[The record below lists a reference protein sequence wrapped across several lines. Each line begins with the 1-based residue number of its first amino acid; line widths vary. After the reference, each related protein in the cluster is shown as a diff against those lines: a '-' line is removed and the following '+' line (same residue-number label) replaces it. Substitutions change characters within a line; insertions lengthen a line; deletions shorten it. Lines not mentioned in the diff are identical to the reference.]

1 MKGSF
6 WYVKIFKTTH
16 EGNQQGRGAK
26 KKKNRKKDQPK
37 VFARYVLHELWI
49 VKQRNDCPYLQGTF
63 HL

>member
-26 KKKNRKKDQPK
+26 KKKKIEKKINQ
-37 VFARYVLHELWI
+37 RYLLDMCSM
-49 VKQRNDCPYLQGTF
+49 NSG
-63 HL
+63 